1 MLYLGKTRCST
12 FNVFECRSM
21 ETKKYKIEIDPR
33 ILELLGPNLYTN
45 IYYVLAE
52 LIANAYDA
60 DAHNVYII
68 SEPDA
73 IRVEDDGHGMSYSK
87 GGIAKYLGVA
97 KLSRTNELD
106 SLTDLGRQKMGRKGI
121 GKLAA
126 LSVSENV
133 DVLTVSAG
141 EKSGFVLSR
150 HPLKDGMLLPIEEK
164 NISFKKIDN
173 HGTAII
179 MKNPEYHLHKTNDAI
194 KRNIVN
200 IFPLIDQNFKIHVI
214 NIDGKD
220 DVIERLDE
228 VFAKSLCSIITLGD
242 EFKNLAKKVKIPYPD
257 KKEILIDIRGC
268 HSIPLQMKNAQG
280 ELKSYNLIVKGWI
293 GAYES
298 TKGRKRDIS
307 DFPDNFISLYAHKKM
322 GEFNIL
328 PKVGKNSLI
337 ESFIVGQLYVDLF
350 ELSEL
355 PDMALSNR
363 QGYKSDDLRYE
374 AVINYVRKILL
385 PAIINKR
392 STYAALKNAA
402 AQKKQLNEQKKKEET
417 LKRAVDNFRRKAGNT
432 IYDTI
437 KENKNYTSEQVHK
450 VVEKAINDNIPDFG
464 LKKIVDSAKKKL
476 LISQTGADKDL
487 SDLVYNFLLFN
498 GVPAKE
504 IIYSNCDESV
514 SRIPS
519 DVSIYDY
526 LRDFFVNSYSDQKI
540 HVVFITSQHIT
551 CSFGTMSEIGAAWIT
566 KADHRIINVDG
577 FRPQKP
583 LDDGVVWQTTMIDE
597 DGNISM
603 TKLNADLFCEE
614 IESLCTKL
622 GYTPK
627 DRKTNMTKLGNT
639 IKIVK

>member
-1 MLYLGKTRCST
+1 
-12 FNVFECRSM
+12 M

-133 DVLTVSAG
+133 DVLTVSEG

-200 IFPLIDQNFKIHVI
+200 IFPLIDQDFKIHVI

-614 IESLCTKL
+614 IESLCIKL

>member
-1 MLYLGKTRCST
+1 MFKY
-12 FNVFECRSM
+12 RSM

-68 SEPDA
+68 SEPNA

-150 HPLKDGMLLPIEEK
+150 HPLKDGILLPIEEK

-200 IFPLIDQNFKIHVI
+200 IFPLIDQDFKIHVI

-257 KKEILIDIRGC
+257 KKEILIDVRESHC
-268 HSIPLQMKNAQG
+268 IPLQMKNTQG
-280 ELKSYNLIVKGWI
+280 EMKSYNLIVKGWI

-603 TKLNADLFCEE
+603 TKLNADLFCEK

>member
-133 DVLTVSAG
+133 DVLTVSEG

-200 IFPLIDQNFKIHVI
+200 IFPLIDQDFKIHVI

-614 IESLCTKL
+614 IESLCIKL

>member
-1 MLYLGKTRCST
+1 
-12 FNVFECRSM
+12 M

-133 DVLTVSAG
+133 DVLTVSDG

-150 HPLKDGMLLPIEEK
+150 HPLKDGILMPIEEQ
-164 NISFKKIDN
+164 NISFKKIGN

-200 IFPLIDQNFKIHVI
+200 IFPLIDQDFKIHVI

-242 EFKNLAKKVKIPYPD
+242 EFENLAKKVKIPYPD
-257 KKEILIDIRGC
+257 KQEILIDIRGC
-268 HSIPLQMKNAQG
+268 HSIPLQMKNVQG

-298 TKGRKRDIS
+298 TRGRKRDIS

-437 KENKNYTSEQVHK
+437 KENKNYTSEQVHE

-464 LKKIVDSAKKKL
+464 LKRIVDSAKKKL

-583 LDDGVVWQTTMIDE
+583 LDDSVVWQTTMVDE

-603 TKLNADLFCEE
+603 TKLNADLFCEK

-627 DRKTNMTKLGNT
+627 DRKTNMTRLGST